1 MATGA
6 KSMITQTVGTLLQ
19 AQVTLD
25 LDCDDDAIDTND
37 IPELDDE
44 FFRHAKIKTNHGKPA
59 AMKFYADILSWLKY
73 QGRRLAGSL

>member
-1 MATGA
+1 MRKGSKTDWKRLAE
-6 KSMITQTVGTLLQ
+6 M
-19 AQVTLD
+19 
-25 LDCDDDAIDTND
+25 DDDAIDTND
-37 IPELDDE
+37 ISELDDE